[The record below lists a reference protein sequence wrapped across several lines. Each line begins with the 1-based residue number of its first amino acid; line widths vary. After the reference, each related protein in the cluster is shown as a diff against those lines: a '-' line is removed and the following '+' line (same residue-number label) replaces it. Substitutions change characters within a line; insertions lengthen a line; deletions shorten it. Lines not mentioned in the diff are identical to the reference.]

1 MLFYSLEFKRKAE
14 GKITVTCSYLKKKIL
29 QLKAKDGHGR
39 YFFNLLLLFG
49 LFQSFRIYIEFI
61 RFQIYRSFS
70 IYSILFLLNDHSI
83 KSFVQ

>member
-61 RFQIYRSFS
+61 DFRFIVHFPSTQFFFY
-70 IYSILFLLNDHSI
+70 
-83 KSFVQ
+83 